1 MRRLIDNISQVLN
14 AASINVSN
22 TIENWYPYIEE
33 AQETFIRPVLGD
45 ELYDQLLDTAEA
57 IISHEIEKR
66 PVDERL
72 AILLEKIRKPLSLYS
87 LWLGADEFGV
97 SVSSQ
102 GIQVI
107 ETPTHKTAPQY
118 RVQNLKENWI
128 RRANTALDLAL
139 KFIEENLDDYPAYIQ
154 QDSDLFIRTTL
165 EYNSEVDIRESR
177 RVFIALKPVIRSI
190 ENKYIRPTLSP
201 QLFDELKTAR
211 RSNETLAEENLKLL
225 GLIRPALAH
234 LAMARA
240 LQEIAI
246 DFLDWGI
253 FDTAGNTFANV
264 SSKQASNKERIAV
277 MYEANLR
284 DGEAELKAL
293 QQFLDENASETLY
306 PAYFHSSRYVGPA
319 NAGSR
324 DEFINKSTNSF
335 FLV

>member
-1 MRRLIDNISQVLN
+1 MEWHSRERMAQKHCMRRLIDNISQVLV

-33 AQETFIRPVLGD
+33 AQETFIRPVLGKD
-45 ELYDQLLDTAEA
+45 LYDQLQDTVLLIAGTEQNKPP
-57 IISHEIEKR
+57 IEVKMT
-66 PVDERL
+66 D
-72 AILLEKIRKPLSLYS
+72 LLERIRKPLALYA

-107 ETPTHKTAPQY
+107 ETTTHKTAPQY

-139 KFIEENLDDYPAYIQ
+139 KFL
-154 QDSDLFIRTTL
+154 
-165 EYNSEVDIRESR
+165 
-177 RVFIALKPVIRSI
+177 
-190 ENKYIRPTLSP
+190 PTLSP

-211 RSNETLAEENLKLL
+211 RSDDPLGVEYSRLLA
-225 GLIRPALAH
+225 LIRPALAH

-306 PAYFHSSRYVGPA
+306 PSYFHSSRYVGIVKA
-319 NAGSR
+319 ESR
-324 DEFINKSTNSF
+324 NEFINKSTNSY
-335 FLV
+335 FLA